1 MFTDKKAKEVE
12 ELLLHHLEKIGET
25 ISEANKMLLDYMTA
39 DKVFKQ
45 ESYQVHFLEQQAD
58 GIRDEIIRRL
68 YDGAFLPVY
77 RTDYFDIVDRL
88 DRIANHA
95 ELFSDFIYLTRPM
108 IPSYLVDP
116 LKEMVTSNQQ
126 AFHSLSAFVH
136 SFVNSQTEFFEQG
149 KAIDAA
155 EEVIDKIQFKATRTI
170 FKSDLSKTD
179 KFHLKSVVDKFAR
192 ISDLMEDAADRIM
205 VLAAKLR
212 M

>member
-12 ELLLHHLEKIGET
+12 DLLILHLDKIGET
-25 ISEANKMLLDYMTA
+25 VTEASKMLLDYMTA

-58 GIRDEIIRRL
+58 DIRDEIIKRL

-88 DRIANHA
+88 DRIANHS

-116 LKEMVTSNQQ
+116 LKEMVTANHQ
-126 AFHSLSAFVH
+126 AFQALSAFVH
-136 SFVNSQTEFFEQG
+136 SFVDSQSEFFEKC
-149 KAIDAA
+149 KAIDHA
-155 EEVIDKIQFKATRTI
+155 EEIIDKVQFKATRTI
-170 FKSDLSKTD
+170 FKSDLPKID
-179 KFHLKSVVDKFAR
+179 KFHLKTVVDKFAR

-205 VLAAKLR
+205 VLAAKIR